1 MPKQQNADDGVI
13 ITKNGLPYLC
23 AHQILRGLGYRA
35 EFFKVGEDIAA
46 KGFKEIALS

>member
-13 ITKNGLPYLC
+13 ITRNGLPYLY
-23 AHQILRGLGYRA
+23 AHQKLRGLGYRA
-35 EFFKVGEDIAA
+35 EFFKTSEDSAA